1 MPLMMTVAFAQLA
14 AGLVIYYV
22 WSNLLTIAQQYV
34 NMRLFKVDNP
44 IDRLVSRLNLR
55 KARPAIGP

>member
-1 MPLMMTVAFAQLA
+1 MPLIITFTFAQLA

-34 NMRLFKVDNP
+34 NMRLFKVANP
-44 IDRLVSRLNLR
+44 IDAFMSRLQPH
-55 KARPAIGP
+55 KGPG